1 MTIKNNLLLIKIA
14 YNMKKSTLIILLS
27 LIILPGYAQKIH
39 SSIEILK
46 IMSASKIGYQIAT
59 LSKPITATD
68 YSEKLNYHDSYR
80 LQTDSSILT
89 KQYRL
94 SEKSSAILQ
103 KAEMYF
109 QAKDIDNALITYK
122 SVLESDSTLY
132 FVMTYIGQIYEDKGD
147 HTNAIIWYKKA
158 INKNYID
165 YMAHWFLA
173 DNYKAINDLKGA
185 VEEITVARILNRN
198 NRRIKKSFDNIF
210 LKAKRDTT
218 DWYFNPQVEI
228 TKVDDKTVN
237 VLMDAKWVGY
247 GMCKALWKCE
257 PGYSESM
264 GVEKGKY
271 STLEDRE
278 CLVSELIALTN
289 AKIKIDD
296 DKQLLV
302 LRNTVDAKSFE
313 EYILY
318 EIVLPKQPAVAYQL
332 PQSTIESIKNYIL
345 NVRNK

>member
-1 MTIKNNLLLIKIA
+1 
-14 YNMKKSTLIILLS
+14 MKKSILIILLA

-39 SSIEILK
+39 STNEILK
-46 IMSASKIGYQIAT
+46 IMNDSKIGYQISE

-264 GVEKGKY
+264 GEKAGNY
-271 STLEDRE
+271 SILEDRE
-278 CLVSELIALTN
+278 CLISLLVALTN
-289 AKIKIDD
+289 AKTKTKNDPELQILREAADNKVFDEY
-296 DKQLLV
+296 LLYDV
-302 LRNTVDAKSFE
+302 
-313 EYILY
+313 
-318 EIVLPKQPAVAYQL
+318 VLPKMPSVAYQL
-332 PQSTIESIKNYIL
+332 PEKTISDIKDYIL
-345 NVRNK
+345 KVRNK